1 MGKFE
6 LDEPT
11 MKSIKLNTGVSDK
24 LADSIRPIVEQQE
37 RLKEITRPFTEVSEH
52 YKAMVAPLN
61 VCNPAYERLVSLQK
75 SIAEVQLNTT
85 PIAIDAISDSLKSMS
100 LRLAPLYSEIQ
111 TSKLIEAVGN
121 TLSSSIAVSMQ
132 NIIPNFSSVLLEA
145 IQSPLLDWI
154 KSFDFSPWTRIFEN
168 LQFPDLGVHKD
179 ELDEIYLR
187 AMYDAKWFPYAGWQ
201 ADAKLFVE
209 VTDIL
214 NSSRGMSKR
223 CEKRIDKAILSYY
236 TKSEIKR
243 IKKEWNASELDSY
256 VKKAL
261 GQTLEAYL
269 RGEYALVIP
278 FLATM
283 WEGLI
288 YIKAHN
294 VLPEERQRQKMAI
307 TKQELSDL
315 TKSNNYDKIFSDYF
329 NDFIVSQCNKVSD
342 VVEGVPNRHSTSHS
356 WYVKYPTKKAAL
368 NAILLTDFIIKLEPT
383 HKNENT
389 IIQTQE
395 DNSNG

>member
-1 MGKFE
+1 MSKFE
-6 LDEPT
+6 PDEST
-11 MKSIKLNTGVSDK
+11 LENIKANLEVSNK

-61 VCNPAYERLVSLQK
+61 VCNPAYERLAGLQK
-75 SIAEVQLNTT
+75 SIAEIQMNSSFV
-85 PIAIDAISDSLKSMS
+85 AIDAISESLKATA

-111 TSKLIEAVGN
+111 APKLIEAVGN
-121 TLSSSIAVSMQ
+121 TLASSLAVSVQ

-145 IQSPLLDWI
+145 IQSPFLDWI
-154 KSFDFSPWTRIFEN
+154 KSFDFSPWKRIFEN
-168 LQFPDLGVHKD
+168 WQFPDLEEHKD

-201 ADAKLFVE
+201 ADAKLFSE
-209 VTDIL
+209 VSDIL

-223 CEKRIDKAILSYY
+223 CEKRIDKAILTYY

-294 VLPEERQRQKMAI
+294 VPSEERQRQKMEI
-307 TKQELSDL
+307 TKQDLSDL
-315 TKSNNYDKIFSDYF
+315 TRSNNFDKIFSDYF

-368 NAILLTDFIIKLEPT
+368 NAILLTDFIIKLQPT
-383 HKNENT
+383 HKNEN
-389 IIQTQE
+389 IIAQMQE

>member
-1 MGKFE
+1 MSKFE
-6 LDEPT
+6 PDEPT
-11 MKSIKLNTGVSDK
+11 MKSIKLNTGISDK

-52 YKAMVAPLN
+52 YKAMVEPLN
-61 VCNPAYERLVSLQK
+61 VCTPAYERLAGLQK
-75 SIAEVQLNTT
+75 SIADMQMNSSLVAL
-85 PIAIDAISDSLKSMS
+85 DAISESMKATA
-100 LRLAPLYSEIQ
+100 LRLAPLYSEIE
-111 TSKLIEAVGN
+111 TSKLIEAVSN
-121 TLSSSIAVSMQ
+121 TLSSSIASSMQ

-145 IQSPLLDWI
+145 MQSPFLDWI

-168 LQFPDLGVHKD
+168 LHFPDLEIHKD

-201 ADAKLFVE
+201 ADAKLFAE
-209 VTDIL
+209 VSDIL

-236 TKSEIKR
+236 TKTEIKR
-243 IKKEWNASELDSY
+243 IKKDWNASELDSY

-294 VLPEERQRQKMAI
+294 VLPEERQRQKMEI
-307 TKQELSDL
+307 TKQDLADL
-315 TKSNNYDKIFSDYF
+315 TSSNNYDKIFSSYF

-368 NAILLTDFIIKLEPT
+368 NAILLTDYIIKLEPT

>member
-1 MGKFE
+1 MSKFE
-6 LDEPT
+6 PDEST
-11 MKSIKLNTGVSDK
+11 LENIKANIEVSNK
-24 LADSIRPIVEQQE
+24 LADCIRPIVEQQE
-37 RLKEITRPFTEVSEH
+37 RLNEMTKPLKEVSEQ
-52 YKAMVAPLN
+52 YKDMVSRIALP
-61 VCNPAYERLVSLQK
+61 PSGYERLSNLQK
-75 SIAEVQLNTT
+75 SITETQLNTT

-100 LRLAPLYSEIQ
+100 FRLAPLYSEIS
-111 TSKLIEAVGN
+111 TTKLIEAVSN
-121 TLSSSIAVSMQ
+121 TLTSSIAVSMK
-132 NIIPNFSSVLLEA
+132 NIIPNFLSVLLEA
-145 IQSPLLDWI
+145 IQSPFLDWI

-168 LQFPDLGVHKD
+168 WQFPDLEEHKD

-201 ADAKLFVE
+201 ADAKLFAE
-209 VTDIL
+209 LSDIL

-269 RGEYALVIP
+269 RGEYALIIP
-278 FLATM
+278 FLATI
-283 WEGLI
+283 WEGI
-288 YIKAHN
+288 IKSKTAE
-294 VLPEERQRQKMAI
+294 V
-307 TKQELSDL
+307 TKKPKEDFKKLVDE
-315 TKSNNYDKIFSDYF
+315 NGFDDVFSDFY
-329 NDFIVSQCNKVSD
+329 NNLIIATCYSKDD
-342 VVEGVPNRHSTSHS
+342 VIEGVPNRHGVAHS

-383 HKNENT
+383 HKNEN
-389 IIQTQE
+389 IITQMQE

>member
-1 MGKFE
+1 MSKFE
-6 LDEPT
+6 ADEPT
-11 MKSIKLNTGVSDK
+11 IKSIKLNTGVSDK
-24 LADSIRPIVEQQE
+24 LADCIHPIVEQQE
-37 RLKEITRPFTEVSEH
+37 RLNEITRPLKEVSDQYRDMVSRIALPPSG
-52 YKAMVAPLN
+52 YK
-61 VCNPAYERLVSLQK
+61 RLSNLQT
-75 SIAEVQLNTT
+75 SIAEMKLNTT

-100 LRLAPLYSEIQ
+100 HRLAPLYSEIP
-111 TSKLIEAVGN
+111 TTKLIEAVSN
-121 TLSSSIAVSMQ
+121 TLTSSIAVSMQ

-154 KSFDFSPWTRIFEN
+154 KSFDFSPWTRILEN
-168 LQFPDLGVHKD
+168 WHFPDLEVHKD

-209 VTDIL
+209 VSDIL

-243 IKKEWNASELDSY
+243 IKREWNASELDSY

-278 FLATM
+278 FLATI
-283 WEGLI
+283 WEGT
-288 YIKAHN
+288 IKSKTTE
-294 VLPEERQRQKMAI
+294 V
-307 TKQELSDL
+307 TKKPKEDFKKLVDE
-315 TKSNNYDKIFSDYF
+315 NGFDDVFSDFY
-329 NDFIVSQCNKVSD
+329 NNLIIATCYSKDD
-342 VVEGVPNRHSTSHS
+342 VIEGVPNRHGVAHS

-389 IIQTQE
+389 ITQTQE

>member
-1 MGKFE
+1 MSKFE
-6 LDEPT
+6 LDEP
-11 MKSIKLNTGVSDK
+11 MPKSIKLNTGVSDK

-52 YKAMVAPLN
+52 YKAMVEPLN
-61 VCNPAYERLVSLQK
+61 ACNPAYERLAGLQK
-75 SIAEVQLNTT
+75 SIAEMQLNTT

-121 TLSSSIAVSMQ
+121 TLTSSIAVSMQ

-168 LQFPDLGVHKD
+168 LHFPDLEVHKD

-187 AMYDAKWFPYAGWQ
+187 VMYDAKWFPYAGWQ

-209 VTDIL
+209 VSDIL

-278 FLATM
+278 FLATI
-283 WEGLI
+283 WEGIIKSKTAEVTKKPKEDFKKLVDENGFDDVFSEFYNKLI
-288 YIKAHN
+288 IATCYSK
-294 VLPEERQRQKMAI
+294 E
-307 TKQELSDL
+307 
-315 TKSNNYDKIFSDYF
+315 
-329 NDFIVSQCNKVSD
+329 D
-342 VVEGVPNRHSTSHS
+342 VIEGVPNRHGVAHS

-368 NAILLTDFIIKLEPT
+368 NAILLTDFIIKLQPT
-383 HKNENT
+383 HKSENI

>member
-1 MGKFE
+1 MSKFE
-6 LDEPT
+6 HDEPT
-11 MKSIKLNTGVSDK
+11 IKSIKLNTGVSDK
-24 LADSIRPIVEQQE
+24 LADCIHPIMEQQE
-37 RLKEITRPFTEVSEH
+37 RLNEITRPLREVSDQ
-52 YKAMVAPLN
+52 YRDMVSRIKIPSYG
-61 VCNPAYERLVSLQK
+61 YERLTELQK
-75 SIAEVQLNTT
+75 SIADMQMNSSIVAL
-85 PIAIDAISDSLKSMS
+85 DAISESMKATA
-100 LRLAPLYSEIQ
+100 LRLAPVYSEIQ
-111 TSKLIEAVGN
+111 MSKLIEVVSN
-121 TLSSSIAVSMQ
+121 TLTSSIAVSVQ

-168 LQFPDLGVHKD
+168 WHFPDLEVHKD

-187 AMYDAKWFPYAGWQ
+187 AMYEAKWFPYAGWQ
-201 ADAKLFVE
+201 ADAKLFAE
-209 VTDIL
+209 VSDIL

-243 IKKEWNASELDSY
+243 IKRDWNASELDSY

-278 FLATM
+278 FLATI
-283 WEGLI
+283 WEGI
-288 YIKAHN
+288 IKSKTAE
-294 VLPEERQRQKMAI
+294 V
-307 TKQELSDL
+307 TKKPKEDFKKLVDDNGFDDL
-315 TKSNNYDKIFSDYF
+315 FSDFY
-329 NDFIVSQCNKVSD
+329 NNLIIASCYSKDD
-342 VVEGVPNRHSTSHS
+342 VIEGVPNRHGVAHS

-368 NAILLTDFIIKLEPT
+368 NAILLTDFIIKLEST
-383 HKNENT
+383 HKSENT
-389 IIQTQE
+389 ITQTQE

>member
-1 MGKFE
+1 MSKFE
-6 LDEPT
+6 PDEST
-11 MKSIKLNTGVSDK
+11 LKNIKANLEVSNKID
-24 LADSIRPIVEQQE
+24 DSIRPIVEQQE
-37 RLKEITRPFTEVSEH
+37 RLKEITRPLTEVSER
-52 YKAMVAPLN
+52 YKAILAPLN
-61 VCNPAYERLVSLQK
+61 VCNPAYERLAGLQK
-75 SIAEVQLNTT
+75 SIADMQMNSSIVAL
-85 PIAIDAISDSLKSMS
+85 DAISESMKATA

-121 TLSSSIAVSMQ
+121 TLSSSIAVSVQ

-145 IQSPLLDWI
+145 MQSPFLDWI

-168 LQFPDLGVHKD
+168 LHFPDLEIHKD

-243 IKKEWNASELDSY
+243 IKKDWNASELDSY

-278 FLATM
+278 FLATI
-283 WEGLI
+283 WEGI
-288 YIKAHN
+288 IKSKTAE
-294 VLPEERQRQKMAI
+294 V
-307 TKQELSDL
+307 TKKPKEDFKKLVDE
-315 TKSNNYDKIFSDYF
+315 NGFDDIFSEFY
-329 NDFIVSQCNKVSD
+329 NKLIIATCYSKDD
-342 VVEGVPNRHSTSHS
+342 VIEGVPNRHGVAHS
-356 WYVKYPTKKAAL
+356 WYMKYPTKKAAL

>member
-1 MGKFE
+1 MSKFE
-6 LDEPT
+6 PDEST
-11 MKSIKLNTGVSDK
+11 LKNIKANLEVSNK
-24 LADSIRPIVEQQE
+24 LADSFRPIVEQQE
-37 RLKEITRPFTEVSEH
+37 CLKELTRPFTKVFDH
-52 YKAMVAPLN
+52 YKNMVAPMN
-61 VCNPAYERLVSLQK
+61 VCTPAYERLEGLQK
-75 SIAEVQLNTT
+75 LIANMHMNSSI
-85 PIAIDAISDSLKSMS
+85 IAPDAISESMKITAV
-100 LRLAPLYSEIQ
+100 RLAPLYSEIQ
-111 TSKLIEAVGN
+111 TSKLIEAVSN
-121 TLSSSIAVSMQ
+121 TLTSSIAVSMQ
-132 NIIPNFSSVLLEA
+132 NIIPNFSSVLLET

-168 LQFPDLGVHKD
+168 LQFPDLEVHKD

-187 AMYDAKWFPYAGWQ
+187 AMHDAKWFPYAGWQ
-201 ADAKLFVE
+201 ANAKLLVE
-209 VTDIL
+209 VSKIL
-214 NSSRGMSKR
+214 SSSRGMSKR
-223 CEKRIDKAILSYY
+223 CENRIDKAILSYY
-236 TKSEIKR
+236 IKSEIKR
-243 IKKEWNASELDSY
+243 IKKDWNASDLDSY

-261 GQTLEAYL
+261 GQTLEAFI

-294 VLPEERQRQKMAI
+294 VLPKERQRQKMEI

-315 TKSNNYDKIFSDYF
+315 TKLNNYDKIFSDYF

-368 NAILLTDFIIKLEPT
+368 NAILLTDFIIKLEPK
-383 HKNENT
+383 HKSENLIT
-389 IIQTQE
+389 KTQE
-395 DNSNG
+395 DNLNG

>member
-1 MGKFE
+1 MSKFE
-6 LDEPT
+6 PDEPT
-11 MKSIKLNTGVSDK
+11 VKSIKLNTGVSDK

-52 YKAMVAPLN
+52 YKAMVEPLN
-61 VCNPAYERLVSLQK
+61 ACSPAYERLAGLQK
-75 SIAEVQLNTT
+75 SIAEMQLNTT

-100 LRLAPLYSEIQ
+100 LRLAPLYSEIP
-111 TSKLIEAVGN
+111 TAKLIEAVGN
-121 TLSSSIAVSMQ
+121 TLTSSIAVSMQ

-145 IQSPLLDWI
+145 IQSPFLDWI

-168 LQFPDLGVHKD
+168 WQFPDLEVHKD

-201 ADAKLFVE
+201 ADAKLFAE
-209 VTDIL
+209 VSDIL

-223 CEKRIDKAILSYY
+223 CEKRIDKVILSYY

-243 IKKEWNASELDSY
+243 IKKNWNASELDSY
-256 VKKAL
+256 VRKAL

-278 FLATM
+278 FLATI
-283 WEGLI
+283 WEGI
-288 YIKAHN
+288 IKSKTAE
-294 VLPEERQRQKMAI
+294 V
-307 TKQELSDL
+307 TKKPKEDFKKLVDE
-315 TKSNNYDKIFSDYF
+315 NGFDDVFSDFY
-329 NDFIVSQCNKVSD
+329 NNLIIATCYSKDD
-342 VVEGVPNRHSTSHS
+342 VIEGVPNRHGVAHS

-383 HKNENT
+383 HKSENI

>member
-1 MGKFE
+1 MSKFE
-6 LDEPT
+6 PDEPT
-11 MKSIKLNTGVSDK
+11 MKSIKLNTGISDK

-52 YKAMVAPLN
+52 YKAMVEPLN
-61 VCNPAYERLVSLQK
+61 VCTPAYERLAGLQK
-75 SIAEVQLNTT
+75 SIADMQMNSSIVAL
-85 PIAIDAISDSLKSMS
+85 DAISESMKATA

-111 TSKLIEAVGN
+111 TSKLIEAVSN
-121 TLSSSIAVSMQ
+121 SLASSIAVSVQ
-132 NIIPNFSSVLLEA
+132 NIVPNFSSVLLEA
-145 IQSPLLDWI
+145 MQSPFLDWI

-201 ADAKLFVE
+201 ADAKLFAE

-243 IKKEWNASELDSY
+243 IKRDWNASELDSY

-278 FLATM
+278 FLATI
-283 WEGLI
+283 WEGI
-288 YIKAHN
+288 IKSKTAE
-294 VLPEERQRQKMAI
+294 V
-307 TKQELSDL
+307 TKKPKEDFKKLVDE
-315 TKSNNYDKIFSDYF
+315 NGFDDVFSDFY
-329 NDFIVSQCNKVSD
+329 NNLIIATCYSKDD
-342 VVEGVPNRHSTSHS
+342 VIEGVPNRHGVAHS

-368 NAILLTDFIIKLEPT
+368 NAILLTDFIIKLEPIQ
-383 HKNENT
+383 KNENT

>member
-1 MGKFE
+1 MSKFDT
-6 LDEPT
+6 DEST
-11 MKSIKLNTGVSDK
+11 IKNIKLNTDISNK
-24 LADSIRPIVEQQE
+24 LAESLHPIVEQQK
-37 RLKEITRPFTEVSEH
+37 RLNEITRPLKEVSDQ
-52 YKAMVAPLN
+52 YRDMVSRITVPTSG
-61 VCNPAYERLVSLQK
+61 YERLTELQK
-75 SIAEVQLNTT
+75 SIADMQMNSSIVAL
-85 PIAIDAISDSLKSMS
+85 DAISESMKATA

-121 TLSSSIAVSMQ
+121 TLTSSIAVSVQ

-168 LQFPDLGVHKD
+168 WHFPDLEVHKD

-201 ADAKLFVE
+201 ADEKLFVE
-209 VTDIL
+209 VSDIL

-223 CEKRIDKAILSYY
+223 CEKRIDKAILAYY

-243 IKKEWNASELDSY
+243 IKRDWNASELDSY

-294 VLPEERQRQKMAI
+294 VLPEERKRQKMEI
-307 TKQELSDL
+307 TKQDLSDL
-315 TKSNNYDKIFSDYF
+315 TDSNNYDKIFSDYF

-356 WYVKYPTKKAAL
+356 WYVKYPTQKAAL

-383 HKNENT
+383 HKNEIT
-389 IIQTQE
+389 QSQE

>member
-1 MGKFE
+1 MSKFE
-6 LDEPT
+6 HDEPT
-11 MKSIKLNTGVSDK
+11 VKSIKLNTGVSDK
-24 LADSIRPIVEQQE
+24 LADCIHPIMEQQE
-37 RLKEITRPFTEVSEH
+37 RLNEITRPLREVSDQ
-52 YKAMVAPLN
+52 YRDMVSRITVPSYG
-61 VCNPAYERLVSLQK
+61 YERLTELQK
-75 SIAEVQLNTT
+75 SIADMQMNSSIVAL
-85 PIAIDAISDSLKSMS
+85 DAISESMKATAFS
-100 LRLAPLYSEIQ
+100 LAPLYSEIQ
-111 TSKLIEAVGN
+111 TSKLIEAVSN
-121 TLSSSIAVSMQ
+121 TLTSSIAVSVQ
-132 NIIPNFSSVLLEA
+132 NIIPNFSSVILEA

-168 LQFPDLGVHKD
+168 WHFPDLEVHKD

-187 AMYDAKWFPYAGWQ
+187 AMYDTKWFPYAGWQ
-201 ADAKLFVE
+201 ADAKLFAE
-209 VTDIL
+209 VSDIL

-243 IKKEWNASELDSY
+243 IKRDWNASELDSY

-278 FLATM
+278 FLATI
-283 WEGLI
+283 WEGI
-288 YIKAHN
+288 IKSKTAE
-294 VLPEERQRQKMAI
+294 V
-307 TKQELSDL
+307 TKKPKEDFKKLVDD
-315 TKSNNYDKIFSDYF
+315 NGFDDVFSDFY
-329 NDFIVSQCNKVSD
+329 NNLIIATCYNKDD
-342 VVEGVPNRHSTSHS
+342 VIEGVPNRHGVAHS

-383 HKNENT
+383 HKSEN
-389 IIQTQE
+389 IITQTQK